1 MTEQEYDLKS
11 SKMIGDITTYKE
23 LKDGLPLSIY
33 SKYHA
38 DEVLNIEFQ
47 MREIEIT
54 EGIHKCKCGSKKV
67 YVVGEQRRSG
77 DEGLSYFAKCIKPE
91 CGRVWAV

>member
-1 MTEQEYDLKS
+1 MQKEYDMKS
-11 SKMIGDITTYKE
+11 SKLIGDMTTYNE
-23 LKDGLPLSIY
+23 LKLGSDLSIF
-33 SKYHA
+33 SNHHA
-38 DEVLNIEFQ
+38 NEVLNIEFQ

-54 EGIHKCKCGSKKV
+54 EGIHTCKCGSKKV

-77 DEGLSYFAKCIKPE
+77 DEGLSFFAKCIKSD